1 MNYELIN
8 VHSAVYLDHLA
19 SETVGDIKTLFRG
32 KLVNVL
38 FEQVV
43 LEVDLLYQQLG
54 VKNIGLINI
63 DIDSVVSGKGRLV
76 DIILNG
82 RNIVVDEE
90 LFAQHITGETA
101 DAVVDGDDIG
111 IEAGDQIIQGIKRRD
126 STAGGYVYI
135 HTESGDRV
143 VGVILGEGVYRH
155 MALIKVS
162 VYHLGSIG
170 KNAQI
175 AGGVDRILIQLL
187 FSDEDIYGS
196 ALGLIILFGN
206 IKYAGTD
213 HFGNV
218 AEYFGKTFGVILL
231 VDILDIVLLF
241 FLSLSVANVV
251 DIKTEGFSEI
261 IEAVKGDLII
271 LQSAIYPF
279 GVFGA
284 SRENTGS
291 CGDFW

>member
-1 MNYELIN
+1 
-8 VHSAVYLDHLA
+8 
-19 SETVGDIKTLFRG
+19 
-32 KLVNVL
+32 
-38 FEQVV
+38 
-43 LEVDLLYQQLG
+43 

-82 RNIVVDEE
+82 SYIVVDEE
-90 LFAQHITGETA
+90 FFAQHITGETA

-111 IEAGDQIIQGIKRRD
+111 IEAGDQIIQGIQRRYG
-126 STAGGYVYI
+126 TAGRNIDI
-135 HTESGDRV
+135 HAESGDRV
-143 VGVILGEGVYRH
+143 IGVILRESMHGN
-155 MALIKVS
+155 MALIEVS
-162 VYHLGSIG
+162 VYHFGSIG
-170 KNAQI
+170 EDAQI

-187 FSDEDIYGS
+187 FSDEDINGS

-213 HFGNV
+213 HLGNV
-218 AEYFGKTFGVILL
+218 AEYFGKTFRVILL
-231 VDILDIVLLF
+231 VDILDIILLF

-261 IEAVKGDLII
+261 IEAVKGDFII